1 MGKEVVLNHNIWYNK
16 EKYARSEKY
25 ALKRAKRRTAMEIKG
40 LQKLT
45 LLDFPERVA
54 CTVFTAGCNFRC
66 PFCHNASL
74 VLAPG
79 EEQTVAEEEFFSF
92 LKKRKG
98 VITGVCVTGG
108 EPTLQKDLL
117 AFLQKIKELGFAVK
131 LDTNGYRPD
140 VLCAAVER
148 GLVDY
153 VAMDVKNALS
163 RYGETVGIANFDIAP
178 IKESVEFLLQGSV
191 PYEFRT
197 TVVKQFHGELEMIE
211 LSSFLAGAEK
221 LYLQAFI
228 DSGNLIGSG
237 LSALTKNEME
247 KMAFLLE
254 KTVKKVEL
262 RGV

>member
-1 MGKEVVLNHNIWYNK
+1 
-16 EKYARSEKY
+16 
-25 ALKRAKRRTAMEIKG
+25 MEIKG

-66 PFCHNASL
+66 PFCHNATL

-79 EEQTVAEEEFFSF
+79 EGDSVSEEDFFSF
-92 LKKRKG
+92 LKKRTG
-98 VITGVCVTGG
+98 VLTGVCVTGG

-117 AFLQKIKELGFAVK
+117 SFLQKIKDLGFAVK
-131 LDTNGYRPD
+131 LDTNGYRPEI
-140 VLCAAVER
+140 LCAAVER

-153 VAMDVKNALS
+153 VAMDVKNAPS

-178 IKESVEFLLQGSV
+178 VRQSVEFLLKNVV

-197 TVVKQFHGELEMIE
+197 TVVKQLHGQEEAKELA
-211 LSSFLAGAEK
+211 SFIAGAEK

-237 LSALTKNEME
+237 LSAMPKEDMQ